1 MKLSFQR
8 QQHSRH
14 NPPAVPM
21 QVYNGLVTYDN
32 DRRPWSEDK
41 DNRPTQFRRYIM
53 TGLQDVQLISG
64 IPGKRYTGLL
74 VNPAFFMVNS
84 DVPEAAGWLTV
95 YQTPR
100 NPGAA
105 SYPPS
110 GTGGVQ
116 GGFHFRGMDPLSY
129 NAVFRAGPGS
139 QPANPGG
146 PGKVAADFI
155 QNPMTG

>member
-1 MKLSFQR
+1 MRLPWQQ
-8 QQHSRH
+8 QQHSKQM
-14 NPPAVPM
+14 PPAVPM
-21 QVYNGLVTYDN
+21 QLYNGLVSYNN

-41 DNRPTQFRRYIM
+41 DSRPTQFRRFIM

-64 IPGKRYTGLL
+64 TPQGRYKGSLI
-74 VNPAFFMVNS
+74 NPVLMMAHPTVS
-84 DVPEAAGWLTV
+84 PAEGWVTV

-110 GTGGVQ
+110 GTGAAYAGY
-116 GGFHFRGMDPLSY
+116 HFRGIDPLSY
-129 NAVFRAGPGS
+129 SALFQAGPGS

-146 PGKVAADFI
+146 PGKIAGPYLD
-155 QNPMTG
+155 NPMTG